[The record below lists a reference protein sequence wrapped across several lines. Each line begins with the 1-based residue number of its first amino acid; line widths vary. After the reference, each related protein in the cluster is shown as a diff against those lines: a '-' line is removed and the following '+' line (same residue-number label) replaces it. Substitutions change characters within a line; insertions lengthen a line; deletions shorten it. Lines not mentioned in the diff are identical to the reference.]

1 MKTVKRIVAI
11 FVLLV
16 ICFALGYVAYTA
28 KIFDELK
35 EAAIASILE
44 VRPW

>member
-1 MKTVKRIVAI
+1 MKTLKRIVAV

-35 EAAIASILE
+35 EAAIECILE
-44 VRPW
+44 VRQW

>member
-16 ICFALGYVAYTA
+16 ICFVVGYVAYTA
-28 KIFDELK
+28 KVFDELK
-35 EAAIASILE
+35 EAAIACILE